1 MEPVFL
7 CRRSQYWTR
16 AWTVWQTAKS
26 QIEIGER
33 RVSVLNDAVQ
43 KTELLMCH
51 SGATYLEVL
60 TAQQSL
66 LEAETLQSQ
75 AYFERIQSI
84 IKLYHALGGGA

>member
-1 MEPVFL
+1 MNDAL
-7 CRRSQYWTR
+7 
-16 AWTVWQTAKS
+16 AVWQTAKS

-33 RVSVLNDAVQ
+33 RVSVLNDAVR

-60 TAQQSL
+60 TTQQSL

-84 IKLYHALGGGA
+84 IKLYHALGGDRS